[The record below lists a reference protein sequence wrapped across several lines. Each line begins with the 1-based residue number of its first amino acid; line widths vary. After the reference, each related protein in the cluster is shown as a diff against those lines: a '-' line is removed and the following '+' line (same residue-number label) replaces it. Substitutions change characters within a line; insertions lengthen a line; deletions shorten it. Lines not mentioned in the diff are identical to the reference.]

1 MFYKSIFIH
10 KNRIFPYFQNKVINL
25 NNIMIVIIIMIIII
39 IIIIIIT
46 IIKIIMRDI
55 IIQKKWIKRKDI

>member
-39 IIIIIIT
+39 IIIIII
-46 IIKIIMRDI
+46 KIIMRDI